1 MYKVHCHRNTLSI
14 ERVGLRMRSK
24 GQSIELISGRSME
37 GWSGTPEASHSRV
50 NEAEGD
56 PAPDVASTRCY
67 CTVGHISV
75 I

>member
-37 GWSGTPEASHSRV
+37 GCSGTPEASHRRV
-50 NEAEGD
+50 NGLNL
-56 PAPDVASTRCY
+56 VYMKS
-67 CTVGHISV
+67 
-75 I
+75 